1 MAVFTERWVVK
12 QLQYEFGWTEVDA
25 GSWVKTFIREA
36 PVPITEFHQL
46 LSYMGTKRKEVADA
60 IVLINKCKGRPI
72 PSALDDDMWQCLK
85 PFIVI
90 QREAW
95 AVQVGKPHK
104 MLLNWSV
111 HQIERVLVEVGQ
123 SLSPWA
129 PRDAR
134 RFMEE
139 YMLPGFGLG
148 IHTFKS
154 FLV

>member
-1 MAVFTERWVVK
+1 MVELTERWIVR
-12 QLQYEFGWTEVDA
+12 QLRYEFKWSEFEA
-25 GSWVKTFIREA
+25 GEWVKRFIRTS
-36 PVPITEFHQL
+36 PSPILEFHQL
-46 LSYMGTKRKEVADA
+46 LAFMGTKRKEVADA

-134 RFMEE
+134 RFVEE
-139 YMLPGFGLG
+139 YMIPAFGLG
-148 IHTFKS
+148 INNF
-154 FLV
+154 